1 MQLFTPAEYL
11 KIDIASNYGMDK
23 STWNERIEWFDDNQ
37 NNLLQLLS
45 QAKEPALYYA
55 GVLAWEDTQ
64 SGKPSGYPISLDAT
78 ASGFQ
83 LLAVLTGDSSAASLC
98 NVTDTG
104 YREDAYTRVYQAML
118 SKIGDTSKIDRDDV
132 KAAVMT
138 SLYGS
143 EAIPKEVFGKGP
155 LLNAFYETMQEVAP
169 AAWELNTAFLEIW
182 DTEAYSNDWV
192 LPDNFHVKIKV
203 MDTIVEKVHFMNQP
217 FDVYRKVNQPMEKGR
232 SLGANVI
239 HSLDAMIVREMTRRC
254 DYNPELIMRCMVA
267 LDDADIEV
275 TEDSDSRLVSTLW
288 SHYEKTGYL
297 SARILN
303 HIKRSNAALVSPN
316 VVWNLIHSLPEKP
329 FKVLSIHDCFR
340 VLPSYGNDLRIQYNR
355 QLTEIA
361 QSSLLGN
368 LFSQIMGREV
378 VIGKL
383 DPELHTKIMDTNYA
397 LS

>member
-11 KIDIASNYGMDK
+11 KIDIASNFGMDK
-23 STWNERIEWFDDNQ
+23 STWNERIEWFDNNQ

-55 GVLAWEDTQ
+55 GVLAWQDTQ
-64 SGKPSGYPISLDAT
+64 AGMPSGYPISLDAT

-104 YREDAYTRVYQAML
+104 NREDAYSRVYEAML
-118 SKIGDTSKIDRDDV
+118 SKIGDTSKIDRDDI
-132 KAAVMT
+132 KQAVMC

-155 LLNAFYETMQEVAP
+155 LLSAFYETMQEVAP

-254 DYNPELIMRCMVA
+254 DYNPELIMRCMAA
-267 LDDADIEV
+267 LDEPNDEV
-275 TEDSDSRLVSTLW
+275 TEDSDTTMVRTLW
-288 SHYEKTGYL
+288 NHYEQTGYL
-297 SARILN
+297 SARILE
-303 HIKRSNAALVSPN
+303 HIKRGNAALVAPL
-316 VVWNLIHSLPEKP
+316 VVWNLIGSLPEKP
-329 FKVLSIHDCFR
+329 FKIISVHDCFR
-340 VLPSYGNDLRIQYNR
+340 CLPNYGNDLRKQYNQ
-355 QLTEIA
+355 QLAEIA

-383 DPELHTKIMDTNYA
+383 DPELYTKIMDTNYA

>member
-83 LLAVLTGDSSAASLC
+83 LLAVLTGDANAASLC
-98 NVTDTG
+98 NVTNTG

-118 SKIGDTSKIDRDDV
+118 SKIGDTSKIERDDV
-132 KAAVMT
+132 KQAVMC

-143 EAIPKEVFGKGP
+143 EAIPKEVFGKGQ
-155 LLNAFYETMQEVAP
+155 LLSAFYETMQEVAP

-254 DYNPELIMRCMVA
+254 DYKPELIMRCMVA
-267 LDDADIEV
+267 LDDPDIEV
-275 TEDSDSRLVSTLW
+275 TEDSDSKLVRTLW
-288 SHYEKTGYL
+288 GHYEKTGYL

-316 VVWNLIHSLPEKP
+316 VVWSLIDSLPEKP
-329 FKVLSIHDCFR
+329 FKLISVHDCFR
-340 VLPSYGNDLRIQYNR
+340 CLPNYGNDLRMQYNQ
-355 QLTEIA
+355 QLAEIA

-368 LFSQIMGREV
+368 LFSQIMGREIT
-378 VIGKL
+378 IGKL
-383 DPELHTKIMDTNYA
+383 DPELYTKIMDTNYA

>member
-83 LLAVLTGDSSAASLC
+83 LLAVLTGDANAASLC

-118 SKIGDTSKIDRDDV
+118 SKIGDTSKIERDDV
-132 KAAVMT
+132 KQAVMC

-143 EAIPKEVFGKGP
+143 EAIPKEVFGKGQ
-155 LLNAFYETMQEVAP
+155 LLSAFYETMQEVAP

-182 DTEAYSNDWV
+182 DTEAWSNDWV

-254 DYNPELIMRCMVA
+254 DYKPELIMRCMVA
-267 LDDADIEV
+267 LDDADVEV
-275 TEDSDSRLVSTLW
+275 TEDSDTTMVRTLW
-288 SHYEKTGYL
+288 NHYEQTGYL
-297 SARILN
+297 SARILD
-303 HIKRSNAALVSPN
+303 HIKRSNAALVDPQ
-316 VVWNLIHSLPEKP
+316 VMWNLIGSLPEKP
-329 FKVLSIHDCFR
+329 FKIISVHDCFR
-340 VLPSYGNDLRIQYNR
+340 CLPNYGNDLRKQYNQ
-355 QLTEIA
+355 QLAEIA

-368 LFSQIMGREV
+368 LFSQIMGREIT
-378 VIGKL
+378 IGKL
-383 DPELHTKIMDTNYA
+383 DPELYTKIMDTNYA